1 MSLPDTSPHPPIPDS
16 PRRPADRRG
25 RRRRRSQLNI
35 PRDAEGRATLLAS
48 LSHRAYPT
56 YELFVYG
63 ALCGAI
69 AGLGLLLDSQ
79 ALLLFAVLV
88 APLLLPWVGLLVAA
102 LTGSMRFFFE
112 TLAALLVSALFVF
125 VTGVLAGL
133 VARGFGPR
141 AFNEAFIHSRL
152 WWPDLLVLALG
163 AVILTVSFVRSEA
176 KPFLPSV
183 LIAYELFLPLAAG
196 GFGLGSGMSEIW
208 PYGVLVF
215 VVHFCWASMFGLLT
229 LVALRIMPTTAE
241 SFVFS
246 AAVAFI
252 LLAVLVVLMSGGSW
266 SPPFNARADAPNAGP
281 GIELST
287 QALPTDGSSPSLPPD
302 TQTPVV
308 TPFDTPQPA
317 TFVPTRA
324 PTEAPTVTLTI
335 EPTPVYV
342 LVRAPRGGAVLR
354 ETPGGKGITT
364 LDNFTYVQLLPETQD
379 LSGYTWSHVVASP
392 NGIRLDGWMV
402 EQYLATA
409 NPSPTLESP
418 ATLAASATP

>member
-1 MSLPDTSPHPPIPDS
+1 M
-16 PRRPADRRG
+16 
-25 RRRRRSQLNI
+25 
-35 PRDAEGRATLLAS
+35 LAS

-56 YELFVYG
+56 YELFVYA

-102 LTGSMRFFFE
+102 LTGSIRFFFE
-112 TLAALLVSALFVF
+112 TFAALLVSALFVF

-133 VARGFGPR
+133 VARGLGPR

-208 PYGVLVF
+208 PYGLLVF

-229 LVALRIMPTTAE
+229 LVALRIMPATTE
-241 SFVFS
+241 SFAFS
-246 AAVAFI
+246 VAVAFI

-266 SPPFNARADAPNAGP
+266 SLPFNVQAAVPNTGP

-287 QALPTDGSSPSLPPD
+287 ASLPADRPVPD
-302 TQTPVV
+302 
-308 TPFDTPQPA
+308 
-317 TFVPTRA
+317 A
-324 PTEAPTVTLTI
+324 PPRHADSGCYAVRHSAACN
-335 EPTPVYV
+335 
-342 LVRAPRGGAVLR
+342 VRAN
-354 ETPGGKGITT
+354 KG
-364 LDNFTYVQLLPETQD
+364 
-379 LSGYTWSHVVASP
+379 P
-392 NGIRLDGWMV
+392 NRD
-402 EQYLATA
+402 AHRHFDD
-409 NPSPTLESP
+409 
-418 ATLAASATP
+418 